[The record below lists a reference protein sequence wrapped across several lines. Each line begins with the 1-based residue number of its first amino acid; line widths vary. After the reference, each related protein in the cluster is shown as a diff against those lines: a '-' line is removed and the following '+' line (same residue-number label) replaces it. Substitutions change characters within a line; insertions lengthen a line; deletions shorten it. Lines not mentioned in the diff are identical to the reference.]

1 MDFTFDE
8 QQDQFRDAV
17 RSFLVV
23 EAAPE
28 RLREYWET
36 PTGRSPEMRQ
46 KVTDQGVTSLSVPEE
61 FGGLGQNDVDWV
73 QILQE
78 VGYHGLPDS
87 LSDAAYL
94 AVSILNSLPEEQA
107 AFKKE
112 WLERMVEGKARM
124 AVGHPV
130 NPLVHDAE
138 IADLILM
145 WHNDELHAVKPEQ
158 VTTRLNPSIDQ
169 SRRLYSVEWTPSD
182 ETRVCAA
189 DAGAAVWADA
199 FNRAALA
206 AAAQLVG
213 LAQCILDQSIDYAAQ
228 RKQFGK
234 PVGSFQAVKHHL
246 ADVAVEIE
254 FAAPVVHR
262 AAYALSNNHPR
273 RAVSVSHAKLAAG
286 RAARLAA
293 RHGIQ
298 AHGAMGYTQE
308 ADLQMYMKR
317 AWALDAAWGDSA
329 FHKKRIADF
338 MFADGAPLGPGETFT
353 A

>member
-1 MDFTFDE
+1 MDFTFDD
-8 QQDQFRDAV
+8 QQNQFRDAV

-46 KVTDQGVTSLSVPEE
+46 KVTDQGVTALSVPEE
-61 FGGLGQNDVDWV
+61 FGGLGQNDVDWI

-78 VGYHGLPDS
+78 VGYHGIPDS

-94 AVSILNSLPEEQA
+94 AVSILNALPAEQA
-107 AFKKE
+107 DFKKK
-112 WLERMVEGKARM
+112 WLEGMVDGKARM
-124 AVGHPV
+124 AIGHPV

-138 IADLILM
+138 IADLILL

-158 VTTRLNPSIDQ
+158 VVTRLNPSIDQ
-169 SRRLYSVEWTPSD
+169 SRRLYSVEWTPTSD
-182 ETRVCAA
+182 TLICAA
-189 DAGAAVWADA
+189 DTGATIWADA
-199 FNRAALA
+199 LNRAALA

-234 PVGSFQAVKHHL
+234 PIGAFQAVKHHL
-246 ADVAVEIE
+246 ADVAVQIE

-262 AAYALSNNHPR
+262 AAYAMTHGHA
-273 RAVSVSHAKLAAG
+273 RADVFVSHAKLAAG

-338 MFADGAPLGPGETFT
+338 VFADGAPLGPGETFT

>member
-1 MDFTFDE
+1 MDFSFNE

-36 PTGRSPEMRQ
+36 PTGRSAEMRQ
-46 KVTDQGVTSLSVPEE
+46 KITDQGVTALSVPEE
-61 FGGLGQNDVDWV
+61 HGGLGLGDEDWI
-73 QILQE
+73 QILEQ
-78 VGYHGLPDS
+78 VGYHGIPDS
-87 LSDAAYL
+87 LSDSAYL
-94 AVSILNSLPEEQA
+94 GVALLNSLPDECA
-107 AFKKE
+107 DFRKE
-112 WLERMVEGKARM
+112 WLEKMVADEARI
-124 AVGHPV
+124 AISHPV

-138 IADLILM
+138 IADLVLL
-145 WHNDELHAVKPEQ
+145 WHNDELHATTADKLN
-158 VTTRLNPSIDQ
+158 TRLNESIDQ
-169 SRRLYSVEWTPSD
+169 SRRLYHVDWTPGEESKLL
-182 ETRVCAA
+182 
-189 DAGAAVWADA
+189 DAEAGKQIWEDA
-199 FNRAALA
+199 LNRAALA

-234 PVGSFQAVKHHL
+234 PIGAFQAVKHHL
-246 ADVAVEIE
+246 ADVAVQIE
-254 FAAPVVHR
+254 FATPVVYR
-262 AAYALSNNHPR
+262 AANAIANNHPR
-273 RAVSVSHAKLAAG
+273 RASFVSHAKLAAG

-317 AWALDAAWGDSA
+317 AWALDGAWGDTA

-338 MFADGAPLGPGETFT
+338 IFADGAPLGPGETFT
-353 A
+353 S